1 MLREGYNRS
10 KLILALAAFI
20 EAEFTQGD
28 WRKLGHLTSTS
39 SIIENHSRL
48 LRSLDWHDPDYSG
61 CVMEVVPRILERA
74 EGGPNAVVEAVGL
87 EAWLEEHQPA
97 SYATLFTGEVVP
109 LDDLDEA
116 ASILQVGELERH
128 VARIR
133 ATLHDDPAQAVGSSK
148 ELLETVLRT
157 ILGEFGEQPAG
168 EIHDLLKRVQK
179 KLKLDPGSADGR
191 PGAETIRRTLSNLGQ
206 VVVGVAE
213 VRNLFG
219 TGHGRS
225 RAGELER
232 AQAKLVVNAAVMLAT
247 FLTEVFRASGWSV
260 ENPKRKKVPLR

>member
-1 MLREGYNRS
+1 MRRDGYNRS
-10 KLILALAAFI
+10 KLILALAECI
-20 EAEFTQGD
+20 EAEFTQGE
-28 WRKLGHLTSTS
+28 WRKLGHLTGTS

-48 LRSLDWHDPDYSG
+48 LRSLDWHDSDYSG
-61 CVMEVVPRILERA
+61 CVMDVLPRILEQA
-74 EGGPNAVVEAVGL
+74 DGGPDAVVEAVGL
-87 EAWLEEHQPA
+87 DPWLEEHQPA
-97 SYATLFTGEVVP
+97 VYAALFTGEVVP
-109 LDDLDEA
+109 LDDLEEA

-133 ATLHDDPAQAVGSSK
+133 RTLHDDPAQAVGSSK

-168 EIHDLLKRVQK
+168 DIQDLLKRVQK
-179 KLKLDPGSADGR
+179 KLKLEPASADGR

-225 RAGELER
+225 RATELER
-232 AQAKLVVNAAVMLAT
+232 AQAKLVVNAAVTMAT
-247 FLTEVFRASGWSV
+247 FLTDIFRASNWSI
-260 ENPKRKKVPLR
+260 ENPKRKKMPLR